1 MLCIGLGEKG
11 AIALFG
17 LSRPSQSNR
26 PEADTASWSILGL
39 MKAVRKLV
47 LVALIAVVTVPAL
60 ALVVLWAQA
69 GAAITDAERNG
80 VLRGPPSD
88 AALTVAE
95 RTIAIAEFSSTW
107 NGRRAPCR
115 TVANLW
121 TAATEPGVRVSGSSV
136 STALS
141 TMIVTEVEP
150 DRSLRWQ
157 FQRVLAACQLE
168 QRYSDTQMLRGWLSN
183 AYFGARQLGIENA
196 ALSLFG
202 QDVEDLDPSEGAR
215 LAALLRAPHLRDDPE
230 RWEQRARQIEERAAA
245 GPPP

>member
-1 MLCIGLGEKG
+1 MSDRVVCGVAPVTGKS
-11 AIALFG
+11 AR
-17 LSRPSQSNR
+17 SR
-26 PEADTASWSILGL
+26 TASSCILGF
-39 MKAVRKLV
+39 MKTVRTIV
-47 LVALIAVVTVPAL
+47 LVGLIAVVTVPAL
-60 ALVVLWAQA
+60 ALVVLWTQA

-88 AALTVAE
+88 AALTGAE

-115 TVANLW
+115 TDANLW

-136 STALS
+136 SMALS

-150 DRSLRWQ
+150 ARSLRWQ

-196 ALSLFG
+196 AQSLFG
-202 QDVEDLDPSEGAR
+202 QDVEDLDPSESAR
-215 LAALLRAPHLRDDPE
+215 LAALLRAPRLRDDPG
-230 RWEQRARQIEERAAA
+230 RWEQRARQIEERVAAA
-245 GPPP
+245 PPP